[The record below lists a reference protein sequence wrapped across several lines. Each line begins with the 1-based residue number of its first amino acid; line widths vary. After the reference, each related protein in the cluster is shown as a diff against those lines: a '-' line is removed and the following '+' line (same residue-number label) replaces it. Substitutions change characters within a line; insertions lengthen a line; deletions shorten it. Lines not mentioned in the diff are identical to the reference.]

1 MTRLLRTALLAA
13 GLGAL
18 LLGRPAGA
26 AAASQT
32 IGFTVALRF
41 LAVDNAAQ
49 STGFQVVVYD
59 PVWVSQA
66 GSEGTTQGHHIDG
79 GDPIALN
86 YKFTISKTTDGVK
99 LTGTIHTPGHTPA
112 PAPVEGTLQL
122 GKPGVILRRTF
133 GDTSIMMQA
142 TVFFDF
148 SLPDLDGKTVRLSQF
163 RGEPVLLDF
172 WATWCVP
179 CKETLPHTQKL
190 ASAGYKV
197 LTVNAGETREKA
209 SRFLQD
215 NGYAFPVVL
224 DGQLEVANLLGVT
237 AIPTFVLIG
246 RDGGVV
252 KQWTGAGHDQE
263 IEDAL
268 KAAKGGT

>member
-1 MTRLLRTALLAA
+1 MIRLLRTALLAA
-13 GLGAL
+13 VLGAL

-26 AAASQT
+26 AASQN

-49 STGFQVVVYD
+49 STGFQVVQYD
-59 PVWVSQA
+59 PVWVSKA
-66 GSEGTTQGHHIDG
+66 GSEGSTQGHHLDG

-86 YKFTISKTTDGVK
+86 YKFTISRTADGLK

-112 PAPVEGTLQL
+112 PSPVEGILQL

-142 TVFFDF
+142 TVWFDF
-148 SLPDLDGKTVRLSQF
+148 ALPDLDGRTVRLSQF
-163 RGEPVLLDF
+163 RGELVLLDF

-190 ASAGYKV
+190 AAAGYKV
-197 LTVNAGETREKA
+197 LTVNAGESREKA

-215 NGYAFPVVL
+215 NGYAFPVAL
-224 DGQLEVANLLGVT
+224 DAQLEVANLLGVT

-246 RDGGVV
+246 PDGGVV
-252 KQWTGAGHDQE
+252 KQWTGAGHEQE

-268 KAAKGGT
+268 KAAKGGS